1 MLTTDGHV
9 KILDFGLAKLLS
21 PAQSDS
27 EGPTFTKHGTDPGT
41 VMGTASYMSPE
52 QALGKSLD
60 ARTDVFS
67 FGVVLYEMATGA
79 APFRG
84 ETPASLFDEILH
96 KAPPLLSQASQAS
109 QPLPTG
115 VDPIIQKALQ
125 KDPDDR
131 YPSAKELLTD
141 LEGVSSGSDLGR
153 DEKASL
159 VVLPFENVS
168 ADPEQEYFCIGITD
182 EIIGDL
188 SDIQSLRVISRTSS
202 MQLKGTNKSIKTIG
216 EELNVQYVL
225 EGSVRKAG
233 NNLRITARLIESRN
247 DTNRWSG
254 RYSGTLDDVFDV
266 QQKLSRSIVDALEI
280 SLSPEENR
288 KIAEQPFDNV
298 EAYECYQRARREMFR
313 GTADGL
319 ERALRDLQVGLDIVG
334 ENVLLYAGMA
344 EVHLNRYECGHNAG
358 AANLEDA
365 EEFTNKIRALQPES
379 AVGYYLLGRLERF
392 RGSILKAA
400 KYFESALAVDPNHV
414 NSWMILGA
422 IYSLQLGKP
431 SRGRPLLTKLIE
443 VDPLTPFS
451 LICFGALQWI
461 EGHLDPALS
470 TFRKVLKLEPEF
482 TSTWMWIVYVLA
494 LHKKYS
500 EVTSAVAHM
509 AKQGLRDPFTEF
521 CAFFE
526 SGLNQKNAAETT
538 VLSEEARSYFWNDP
552 DCAWFI
558 ASSYALHND
567 KEEALRWLEHTV
579 KRDWIN
585 YPLWKNDPLL
595 ENVRG
600 EPRFQELMATVKEK
614 WENFED

>member
-1 MLTTDGHV
+1 
-9 KILDFGLAKLLS
+9 
-21 PAQSDS
+21 
-27 EGPTFTKHGTDPGT
+27 
-41 VMGTASYMSPE
+41 
-52 QALGKSLD
+52 
-60 ARTDVFS
+60 
-67 FGVVLYEMATGA
+67 MA
-79 APFRG
+79 G
-84 ETPASLFDEILH
+84 EA
-96 KAPPLLSQASQAS
+96 
-109 QPLPTG
+109 
-115 VDPIIQKALQ
+115 
-125 KDPDDR
+125 
-131 YPSAKELLTD
+131 
-141 LEGVSSGSDLGR
+141 
-153 DEKASL
+153 
-159 VVLPFENVS
+159 
-168 ADPEQEYFCIGITD
+168 
-182 EIIGDL
+182 
-188 SDIQSLRVISRTSS
+188 
-202 MQLKGTNKSIKTIG
+202 
-216 EELNVQYVL
+216 
-225 EGSVRKAG
+225 
-233 NNLRITARLIESRN
+233 
-247 DTNRWSG
+247 
-254 RYSGTLDDVFDV
+254 
-266 QQKLSRSIVDALEI
+266 
-280 SLSPEENR
+280 
-288 KIAEQPFDNV
+288 
-298 EAYECYQRARREMFR
+298 
-313 GTADGL
+313 
-319 ERALRDLQVGLDIVG
+319 
-334 ENVLLYAGMA
+334 
-344 EVHLNRYECGHNAG
+344 
-358 AANLEDA
+358 
-365 EEFTNKIRALQPES
+365 
-379 AVGYYLLGRLERF
+379 
-392 RGSILKAA
+392 
-400 KYFESALAVDPNHV
+400 YFESALAVDPNHV

-494 LHKKYS
+494 LQKKYS